1 MQVSLDF
8 VCHSI
13 NGRIIEGNDRH
24 IVTGVTTD
32 SRRVTAESLFIA
44 LPGEKFDGHDFVATA
59 LAEGARAVVVSRV
72 TDIGFRPGE
81 DKTLIVVDDTLQ
93 ALQALAASYRKCF
106 DIPVIA
112 VTGSVGKTTIKDLIA
127 LFLSS
132 TWKTLKT
139 QGNFNN
145 DIGLPLTLLQLDE
158 SYQAAVV
165 EMGMGA
171 LGEIDRL
178 AAIARPRF
186 ALISNVEPVHLE
198 TLGSLENIARAKC
211 EVLSQIPEDGFALI
225 NGDYKLLIETA
236 REYPC
241 RKYTFGYTA
250 DCDFQVANC
259 TVRNTGMEI
268 KMRWQDQQ
276 EILFFPLPA
285 QRLALNIVAAAS
297 LVHLLGID
305 MELIKSSL
313 LDYTPSGNR
322 LNIINLDSGGA
333 VINDTYNA
341 NPVSMAAALEI
352 GNELTTPGKYL
363 AVLGD
368 MFELGSLEIES
379 HLRVGQIAYTAGVD
393 LLIAVGKLAQN
404 IARGALEAGM
414 KSDQVHHFL
423 TKAEALEYLY
433 TQVDNQWTL
442 LFKASRGMQLETLVD
457 ELFAKGYLRKA
468 IEE

>member
-1 MQVSLDF
+1 VQVSLNF
-8 VCHSI
+8 VCRSI
-13 NGRIIEGNDRH
+13 NGRIMEGNDRD
-24 IVTGVTTD
+24 IITGVTTD
-32 SRRVTAESLFIA
+32 SRRVEEGALFIA

-139 QGNFNN
+139 QGNYNN

-165 EMGMGA
+165 EMGMSA
-171 LGEIDRL
+171 LGEIQRL
-178 AAIARPRF
+178 AAIAQPRF
-186 ALISNVEPVHLE
+186 ALISNIEPVHLE

-211 EVLSQIPEDGFALI
+211 EVLSQIPDDGFALI
-225 NGDYKLLIETA
+225 NGDYKLLVETA
-236 REYPC
+236 REYSCP
-241 RKYTFGYTA
+241 KYTFGYNG
-250 DCDFQVANC
+250 DCDFQLVNC
-259 TVRNTGMEI
+259 LVSNTGMEI
-268 KMRWQDQQ
+268 KMRYQNQQ
-276 EILFFPLPA
+276 ETLYFPLPA
-285 QRLALNIVAAAS
+285 RRLALNIVAAAA
-297 LVHLLGID
+297 LAYLLGID
-305 MELIKSSL
+305 MESIKSSL
-313 LDYTPSGNR
+313 IDYKPSGNR
-322 LNIINLDSGGA
+322 LNIINLESGGA

-341 NPVSMAAALEI
+341 NPVSMAAALET
-352 GNELTTPGKYL
+352 GLELAAPGKYQ

-368 MFELGSLEIES
+368 MFELGSLETEA
-379 HLRVGQIAYTAGVD
+379 HLRVGQIAYTSGVD
-393 LLIAVGKLAQN
+393 LLVAVGNLAQN

-414 KSDQVHHFL
+414 NPMQVHHFPN
-423 TKAEALEYLY
+423 KAEALEYL
-433 TQVDNQWTL
+433 QDRVDNQSTL

-457 ELFAKGYLRKA
+457 ELFARGCLVRK
-468 IEE
+468 